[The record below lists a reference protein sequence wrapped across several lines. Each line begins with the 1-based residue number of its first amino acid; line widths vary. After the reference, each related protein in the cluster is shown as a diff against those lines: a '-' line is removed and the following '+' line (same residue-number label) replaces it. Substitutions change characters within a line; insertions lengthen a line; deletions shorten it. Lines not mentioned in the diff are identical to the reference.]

1 VGNLRIDKDNDG
13 FATAVAAATYCVG
26 VSTGID
32 GRTYYKSTNNTFDYL
47 PQSQA
52 NVTIDPDDA
61 VFTDKPSP
69 KTCPGPGANQYVV
82 HGNHG
87 NE

>member
-1 VGNLRIDKDNDG
+1 LDMTNFSKYSFVGL
-13 FATAVAAATYCVG
+13 ACG
-26 VSTGID
+26 VFLAG
-32 GRTYYKSTNNTFDYL
+32 Y
-47 PQSQA
+47 
-52 NVTIDPDDA
+52 A
-61 VFTDKPSP
+61 VFAFTPPP